1 MGAGVQT
8 AVDAGAL
15 LRDRDDIVIMLAGA
29 GAEYADVEKS
39 IKEQGLTNVKLLPPF
54 DQSEMPAVW
63 SLLDAAIVM
72 MKDRP
77 LFKATISSKTFEA
90 LAMGMPVIMSL
101 PAGEATGLVDEYGFG
116 INVRPEN
123 PQDMAEAIQ
132 RLADNPELK
141 AELGRKALEA
151 SKDFSR
157 ERSAGLVMDVVQD
170 VMASRGK

>member
-1 MGAGVQT
+1 M
-8 AVDAGAL
+8 
-15 LRDRDDIVIMLAGA
+15 
-29 GAEYADVEKS
+29 
-39 IKEQGLTNVKLLPPF
+39 
-54 DQSEMPAVW
+54 
-63 SLLDAAIVM
+63 
-72 MKDRP
+72 
-77 LFKATISSKTFEA
+77 
-90 LAMGMPVIMSL
+90 
-101 PAGEATGLVDEYGFG
+101 DEYGFG

-123 PQDMAEAIQ
+123 PQDMAAAIQ